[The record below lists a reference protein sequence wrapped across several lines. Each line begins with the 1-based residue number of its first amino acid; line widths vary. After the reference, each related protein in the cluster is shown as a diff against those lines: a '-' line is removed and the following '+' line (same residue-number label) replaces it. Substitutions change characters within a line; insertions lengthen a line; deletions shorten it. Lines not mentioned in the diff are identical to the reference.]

1 MSTENEKTQNTRN
14 HGIDPTVTSRDIGV
28 FAIASLI
35 GVFLFLIPIPNNDTF
50 TIPIGIIIDWVSA
63 LLKVGDFNVANL
75 LVLLFI
81 TASCLLT
88 LVGHVAKPS
97 FIMNNPKIKAI
108 AFPATPYLVSRIIGL
123 VVIWM
128 TYFKVGP
135 ELIWSGAT
143 GGSMLGVSAVL
154 VSVVFVIA
162 FVMPLLTDFGIME
175 FVGVLVRKFVRV
187 LFTCPGRSAIDLMTS
202 WFGASNAAVIL
213 TTRQYESGF
222 YTGREA
228 SVIACN
234 FSLVSIPF
242 CYVIAQLVGV
252 QQHFTI
258 WYIII
263 CLVGILLAMIT
274 PRVWPLKQ
282 IPDTYDEIAGK
293 QINEETPEGVGKMKW
308 ALNLAGKRAKSGT
321 LGGLAKSGIDL
332 YLSMFLDLIPLVMA
346 WGTIVLI
353 LVEYTP
359 IFQYAAMPL
368 GWFMQL
374 LGIENAMAV
383 APAALVG
390 FGDMYIPALMLAGEA
405 SEKTRFILGAISLIQ
420 VIYMTEVGALLIKS
434 RVPISVWKLFVVF
447 LERTIIALPLITL
460 FANLFVYGF

>member
-1 MSTENEKTQNTRN
+1 MSGETKKVQDLKL
-14 HGIDPTVTSRDIGV
+14 DPTVTAKHISI
-28 FAIASLI
+28 FIIASLI
-35 GVFLFLIPIPNNDTF
+35 GVFLFLIPIPYNDTF
-50 TIPIGIIIDWVSA
+50 TIPIGIIIDRVSA
-63 LLKVGDFNVANL
+63 LLKIGDFSLANL
-75 LVLLFI
+75 LVVIFI
-81 TASCLLT
+81 SISCLLSII
-88 LVGHVAKPS
+88 GHIFKPK
-97 FIMNNPKIKAI
+97 FIMDHPKIKAI
-108 AFPATPYLVSRIIGL
+108 AFPALPYLISRFIGL
-123 VVIWM
+123 AVVIL
-128 TYFKVGP
+128 TYFKIGP
-135 ELIWSGAT
+135 ELVWSGAT

-258 WYIII
+258 WYVII
-263 CLVGILLAMIT
+263 CLSGILLAVIT
-274 PRVWPLKQ
+274 PRIWPLCK
-282 IPDTYDEIAGK
+282 IPDTYDSVAGK
-293 QINEETPEGVGKMKW
+293 QINEETPEGIGRMKW
-308 ALNLAGKRAKSGT
+308 ALNLAGKRAQSGSARGV
-321 LGGLAKSGIDL
+321 LRSGIDV

-346 WGTIVLI
+346 WGTLVLI

-359 IFQYAAMPL
+359 IFQYASIPL
-368 GWFMQL
+368 GYFMQL

-390 FGDMYIPALMLAGEA
+390 FGDMYIPALMLANEA

-420 VIYMTEVGALLIKS
+420 IIYMTEVGALLIKS
-434 RVPISVWKLFVVF
+434 RVPINVWKLFVVF
-447 LERTIIALPLITL
+447 LERTIIALPVVTL
-460 FANLFVYGF
+460 LANLFVYGF